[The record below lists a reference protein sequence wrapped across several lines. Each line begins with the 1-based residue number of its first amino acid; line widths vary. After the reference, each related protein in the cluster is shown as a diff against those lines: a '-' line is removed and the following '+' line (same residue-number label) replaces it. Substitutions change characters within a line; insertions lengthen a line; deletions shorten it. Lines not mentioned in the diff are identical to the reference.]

1 MEALLYCISLKI
13 HSAASEL
20 VWKLQV
26 SKLLQQSSHTAQWE
40 PGHSDADDDDD
51 DDGDDDD
58 HDYSKTKLTLILS
71 LFIDV
76 ADSQSTG
83 TQR

>member
-1 MEALLYCISLKI
+1 MP
-13 HSAASEL
+13 SEL

-26 SKLLQQSSHTAQWE
+26 SKLLQQSSHTDQWE
-40 PGHSDADDDDD
+40 PGHSDADADDDDD
-51 DDGDDDD
+51 DDGDHDD
-58 HDYSKTKLTLILS
+58 HDYSKKKLTLILS